1 MLTRRSLL
9 HAGVTSGLGLIVSS
23 WLERAALAAPDGAP
37 AKAGKGAPGKSV
49 ILLYM
54 NGGPSH
60 IDTWDPKTGK
70 VAGPAKSIKTNV
82 PGVMIS
88 EHMPKLASMASK
100 LAIVR
105 GMTSKEGNHQ
115 RAQYLLRTG
124 YSPNPTVAHP
134 SLAAWVAKRFGEPNT
149 GLPGSVSIGG
159 PSIGAGFFG
168 VQYGPFVVQTPGQ
181 LPQNVGYG
189 PGVDDARFEAR
200 KGLLDGLDSGF
211 AAQTGDVKIDGRRQL
226 YGKADRLMHASAL
239 KAFDASEETEA
250 VRASYGD
257 TPFGRGCLTA
267 VRLVA
272 SGVRFVEVTLDG
284 WDTHQDVFD
293 RTKKLM
299 GTLDPAM
306 GALLDDLQRRGL
318 ADSTLVVWMGDFGR
332 TPNINANGGRDHFP
346 NAWSAVLAGAG
357 IRGGVVHGETD
368 ADGAK
373 VVKDAVTVPNLL
385 ATIATTLGMD
395 PADTVQSPAGR
406 PIALT
411 DGGTPVKQLLV

>member
-1 MLTRRSLL
+1 MLTRRNLL
-9 HAGVTSGLGLIVSS
+9 RAGVTSGLGLVVSS
-23 WLERAALAAPDGAP
+23 WLERAALAAPGAPGAP
-37 AKAGKGAPGKSV
+37 AKSV

-70 VAGPAKSIKTNV
+70 VAGPAKAIKTNV

-88 EHMPKLASMASK
+88 EHMPRLASMTNK

-134 SLAAWVAKRFGEPNT
+134 SLAAWVAKRFGEPAT

-168 VQYGPFVVQTPGQ
+168 VQYGPFVVQAPGQ

-200 KGLLDGLDSGF
+200 KGLLDGLDSRF
-211 AAQTGDVKIDGRRQL
+211 ATQTGDAKIDGRRQL
-226 YGKADRLMHASAL
+226 YAKADRLMHASAL

-267 VRLVA
+267 ARLVG

-284 WDTHQDVFD
+284 WDTHTDVFG
-293 RTKKLM
+293 RTKNLM

-306 GALLDDLQRRGL
+306 SALLADLQRRGL

-332 TPNINANGGRDHFP
+332 TPSINGNGGRDHFP

-395 PADTVQSPAGR
+395 PADMVQSPAGR

-411 DGGTPVKQLLV
+411 DGGTPVKALLV

>member
-1 MLTRRSLL
+1 MLTRRNLL
-9 HAGVTSGLGLIVSS
+9 RAGVTSGLGLVVSS
-23 WLERAALAAPDGAP
+23 WLERAALADTPP
-37 AKAGKGAPGKSV
+37 AKKGARAKSV

-70 VAGPAKSIKTNV
+70 VAGPGKSIKTNV

-88 EHMPKLASMASK
+88 EHLPQLARMASR

-134 SLAAWVAKRFGEPNT
+134 TLAAWVAKRLGEPAT
-149 GLPGSVSIGG
+149 GLPASVSLGG
-159 PSIGAGFFG
+159 PSLGAGFFG
-168 VQYGPFVVQTPGQ
+168 VEYGPFVVQTPGA
-181 LPQNVGYG
+181 LPQNVAYG

-250 VRASYGD
+250 VRAAYGD

-267 VRLVA
+267 ARLVA

-284 WDTHQDVFD
+284 WDTHTDVFD

-306 GALLDDLQRRGL
+306 SALLDDLQRRGI
-318 ADSTLVVWMGDFGR
+318 ADSTLVLWMGDFGR
-332 TPNINANGGRDHFP
+332 TPSINGNGGRDHFP
-346 NAWSAVLAGAG
+346 GAWSAVLAGAG

-385 ATIATTLGMD
+385 ATVATTLGLD

-411 DGGTPVKQLLV
+411 DGGTPVKAVLT

>member
-1 MLTRRSLL
+1 MLTRRDMLR
-9 HAGVTSGLGLIVSS
+9 AGIGSGLGLTVSS
-23 WLERAALAAPDGAP
+23 MLERLALAAPGTATATATGR
-37 AKAGKGAPGKSV
+37 AKAV

-70 VAGPAKSIKTNV
+70 VAGPAKAIATSV

-88 EHMPKLASMASK
+88 EHMPQLAKLANR

-134 SLAAWVAKRFGEPNT
+134 TLAAWVAKKLGEPST
-149 GLPGSVSIGG
+149 GLPSSVSLGG
-159 PSIGAGFFG
+159 PSLGAGFFG

-181 LPQNVGYG
+181 LPQNIGYG
-189 PGVDDARFEAR
+189 PGVDDARFETR
-200 KGLLDGLDSGF
+200 KRLLDGLDSSF
-211 AAQTGDVKIDGRRQL
+211 AAQTGDAKIEGRRQL
-226 YGKADRLMHASAL
+226 YAKADRLMHASAL

-257 TPFGRGCLTA
+257 TPFGKGCLTA
-267 VRLVA
+267 ARLVA

-284 WDTHQDVFD
+284 WDTHTDVFG
-293 RTKKLM
+293 RTKQLM

-306 GALLDDLQRRGL
+306 AGLLADLQRRGL

-332 TPNINANGGRDHFP
+332 TPTINGNGGRDHFP
-346 NAWSAVLAGAG
+346 NAWSAVLAGGG

-368 ADGAK
+368 AQGAK

-385 ATIATTLGMD
+385 ATVATTLGLD
-395 PADTVQSPAGR
+395 PADMAQSPAGR
-406 PIALT
+406 PISLT
-411 DGGTPVKQLLV
+411 DSGVPVKALLT